1 MPSRHSEEAE
11 IEVQGTIK
19 GWMVSATPRPLYSQ
33 EGEPVPIVQ
42 EAGWESVPVW
52 KGQKN
57 SRPPGFE
64 PQTLQPVAIL

>member
-11 IEVQGTIK
+11 TEVQGTIK
-19 GWMVSATPRPLYSQ
+19 GWVFSATPRPLYSQ

-52 KGQKN
+52 KGQKILAHRGLN
-57 SRPPGFE
+57 PRPSS
-64 PQTLQPVAIL
+64 Q